1 MLIWSIAL
9 LFTTAGTST
18 LARAQSTT
26 DLERFFRENIRLNSE
41 QIAFIEGGMPVAKGL
56 PSREPG
62 EVFLFGAVYIRA
74 TPESYLNYATDFD
87 RMRKLPNYLALTS

>member
-41 QIAFIEGGMPVAKGL
+41 QIAFIEGGRPVAKGL